1 MDDEYC
7 IVEHRRQRNTHVG
20 VIVRDTDNQFCEGYS
35 AVSGVVSGRG
45 RGRRGQLIFDPSAEL
60 SLSSVTF
67 NPVHFTRD
75 NTITK
80 CILNDNKQARLQ
92 EKRPNVWLQIYRS
105 TS

>member
-35 AVSGVVSGRG
+35 VVSGVVSGRG

-80 CILNDNKQARLQ
+80 CILIDNKQARLQ
-92 EKRPNVWLQIYRS
+92 EKRPNV
-105 TS
+105 